1 MSSRELR
8 LSRKLSLGIILLA
21 VPIFIMS
28 LGVLYV
34 QSRYLIHQET
44 VEGGN
49 NLLNAALYRVR
60 NYMSTVETAANSNIW
75 LIEENLRPDSM
86 RSVSNRIV
94 RLNAPVVS
102 SSIFMVPGVL
112 PQFGQY
118 FSIFSVNQR
127 DTVLTYLEPEYD
139 YLHKICYTEPLKTG
153 KAGWIDPFVENTEG
167 EVDHNEAI
175 ATYCRPIR
183 LPNGRTVGVL
193 TADMSF
199 SGLSNMLN
207 NFEHQYSSAFFM
219 ILGGDGRYL
228 MHPDTTRLF
237 RKTIFTDA
245 DPTKNADIVSL
256 GHEMVAGKHGSIH
269 VKYYGTMYHVIY
281 QPVPGTDWSMAVLC
295 PDYDAMKSFYEL
307 GYVIIGIIFI
317 GLLLIVWF
325 TSQMVKN
332 TIRPINK
339 LLESTQQIVD
349 GNFDKLIPVTHRKGV
364 MARLQN
370 SFANMQMSLNDRM
383 GRLRTNLEEIRQ
395 HNAELEQAQQQVDDT
410 VKRKNLFIQQVAQN
424 MRMPLNVITG
434 FANVMRDGA
443 DSKSA
448 MTDEELINIAT
459 MMKSNAVNMNR
470 MVLMLFDASETDG
483 NEALLC
489 KRSDE
494 VGVNAMAHECI
505 KHTHSH
511 FPNAVIHF
519 ETLVDDTQNILT
531 NHLFLMRTLSELLY
545 NAAKYTNGQNI
556 SITVSQSATTVR
568 YTVQDVGPG
577 LPPGSMDQF
586 FKPFTKVE
594 NLAEGLGLGLPL
606 AKRHAISLGGDLI
619 FDVDY
624 HEGCRVM
631 LELPK

>member
-1 MSSRELR
+1 MSSRER
-8 LSRKLSLGIILLA
+8 KLSRKLSLGIILLA

-28 LGVLYV
+28 LGGLYV

-49 NLLNAALYRVR
+49 NLLNATLYRLH
-60 NYMSTVETAANSNIW
+60 NYMSTIETAANSNAW
-75 LIEENLRPDSM
+75 LIEENLRADSM
-86 RSVSNRIV
+86 CSVSNRIV

-102 SSIFMVPGVL
+102 SSIFMIPGVL
-112 PQFGQY
+112 PQFGNS
-118 FSIFSVNQR
+118 FSVFSVNQG
-127 DTVLTYLEPEYD
+127 DTVATYIEPEYD
-139 YLHKICYTEPLKTG
+139 YLHKVCYTEPLKTG

-199 SGLSNMLN
+199 DGISKMLN
-207 NFEHQYSSAFFM
+207 NFEHHYSSASFM
-219 ILGGDGRYL
+219 VLGGDGRYL

-237 RKTIFTDA
+237 RKTIFNDTD
-245 DPTKNADIVSL
+245 PSKNADLVSL
-256 GHEMVAGKHGSIH
+256 GHEMVAGKHGSMH
-269 VKYYGTMYHVIY
+269 VKYNGTMYHVFY
-281 QPVPGTDWSMAVLC
+281 RPVTGTDWSLAVLC

-307 GYVIIGIIFI
+307 GYIIFGIIIF

-325 TSQMVKN
+325 ASQMVKN

-339 LLESTQQIVD
+339 LLESTQHIAD
-349 GNFDKLIPVTHRKGV
+349 GNYDKLIPITDRKGV
-364 MARLQN
+364 MANLQN
-370 SFANMQMSLNDRM
+370 SFATMQMSLNDRM
-383 GRLRTNLEEIRQ
+383 GRLRANVEEIRR
-395 HNAELEQAQQQVDDT
+395 HNAELKKAQQQADDT
-410 VKRKNLFIQQVAQN
+410 VRRKNMFIQQVAQN

-434 FANVMRDGA
+434 FANVMREGA
-443 DSKSA
+443 NSKSA
-448 MTDEELINIAT
+448 IIDDELTNIAT
-459 MMKSNAVNMNR
+459 MMKSNAINMNR

-489 KRSDE
+489 KRNDE

-511 FPNAVIHF
+511 FPNAIIHF

-545 NAAKYTNGQNI
+545 NAAKYTDGQNI

-577 LPPGSMDQF
+577 LPPGSMDQI
-586 FKPFTKVE
+586 FKPFTKIE

-606 AKRHAISLGGDLI
+606 AKRHAMSLGGDLI